1 MNRIIILVLLL
12 FLVCS
17 CNNKTTYSG
26 KIISQDSLENLN
38 YQNKENLIKSLGNPS
53 YIDPINQKFI
63 YYSKK
68 EKKNSIFNKVND
80 YNYIFV
86 FEFDNQDKIINS
98 KVYNLDNLN
107 EINMID
113 EVTGHEV
120 INRGLIEKVFG
131 GVGTQQEIPSS
142 P

>member
-1 MNRIIILVLLL
+1 MNRIIILVLLF
-12 FLVCS
+12 FLIYS

-68 EKKNSIFNKVND
+68 EKKIQ
-80 YNYIFV
+80 YII
-86 FEFDNQDKIINS
+86 K
-98 KVYNLDNLN
+98 
-107 EINMID
+107 
-113 EVTGHEV
+113 
-120 INRGLIEKVFG
+120 
-131 GVGTQQEIPSS
+131 
-142 P
+142 

>member
-1 MNRIIILVLLL
+1 MNRIIIPIFLL
-12 FLVCS
+12 FIIYS
-17 CNNKTTYSG
+17 CNNTTTYSG

-53 YIDPINQKFI
+53 YVDPINQKYI

-68 EKKNSIFNKVND
+68 EKKTSIFNKVNH

-86 FEFDNQDKIINS
+86 FEFDNQDNIINS

-113 EVTGHEV
+113 EVTDHKV
-120 INRGLIEKVFG
+120 VNRGLIEKIFG
-131 GVGTQQEIPSS
+131 GVGTQQEFPNS

>member
-1 MNRIIILVLLL
+1 MNRIIIPIFLL
-12 FLVCS
+12 FIIYS
-17 CNNKTTYSG
+17 CNNTTTYSG

-53 YIDPINQKFI
+53 YVDPINQKFI

-68 EKKNSIFNKVND
+68 EKKTSIFNKVNH

-86 FEFDNQDKIINS
+86 FEFDNQDNIINS
-98 KVYNLDNLN
+98 KVYNLDNLD

-113 EVTGHEV
+113 EVTDHKIV
-120 INRGLIEKVFG
+120 NRGLIEKIFG
-131 GVGTQQEIPSS
+131 GVGTEQEFPNS

>member
-1 MNRIIILVLLL
+1 ML
-12 FLVCS
+12 
-17 CNNKTTYSG
+17 
-26 KIISQDSLENLN
+26 
-38 YQNKENLIKSLGNPS
+38 KSLGNPS
-53 YIDPINQKFI
+53 YIDPISQKFI

-68 EKKNSIFNKVND
+68 EKKTSIFNKVND

-113 EVTGHEV
+113 EVTSHEV

-131 GVGTQQEIPSS
+131 GVGTNKNF
-142 P
+142 

>member
-1 MNRIIILVLLL
+1 MNRIIIPIFLL
-12 FLVCS
+12 FIIYS
-17 CNNKTTYSG
+17 CNNTTTYSG

-53 YIDPINQKFI
+53 YVDPINQKYI

-68 EKKNSIFNKVND
+68 EKKTSIFNKVNHS
-80 YNYIFV
+80 NYIFV
-86 FEFDNQDKIINS
+86 FEFDNQDNIINS

-113 EVTGHEV
+113 EVTDHKV
-120 INRGLIEKVFG
+120 VNRGLIEKIFG
-131 GVGTQQEIPSS
+131 GVGTQQEFPNS